1 MPLAALRSIKGTD
14 FIPDSPSH
22 PSPLQGSWR
31 PLLAHVFQG
40 RRFSVFLY
48 ASFLIP
54 YFWLTL
60 PRLHLPGPPL
70 DETVTVMPL
79 FGENGTFSLKVRE
92 TALPLN
98 LVAYHG
104 AMESYIVL
112 PFIRFFQSTTEALR
126 LCSVL
131 CGALTL
137 VAVYAACR
145 AFFQDVRIAWGAAF
159 FLSTFSPYVT
169 GTRLGIYHGAIPL
182 LFQTAV
188 LVCLMRFIETGR
200 NRHVYIASVLQGG
213 AVSCRSWF
221 LFSMISLWGPSLVLF
236 WKRFGAAFSPRSWTA
251 ARKMAFCLCF
261 FIAGAFPLSFYI
273 VLKTEHFETAVAD
286 RFPVTRM
293 GYDNLKYAENLGGR
307 LREFLRLWS
316 HDDFL
321 VEGFPLA
328 PQPAY
333 KRVFWGAALASVCLW
348 LALSIAFKIGPFSPR
363 QKALFLVYPLLLL
376 LFSPFTL
383 SGVRPN
389 HLFPMIPPLAVAIV
403 LALVVAVDSLS
414 PRLGTRGGTM
424 IVVLALT
431 ALKLGDFPSLQ
442 SRLKT
447 MKDVSPYYT
456 DAVYP
461 LSDWLLANPLP
472 GPLVVSFRISQ
483 PLMYLMSS
491 RIEFERFER
500 SDPKEKRAGAP
511 AYLIAYSEKGGFRIY
526 PEDFHTGLPEFAAV
540 AEKVREFRGLNGE
553 PMIDVYRVRTGVPG
567 LMGFAERHPGFVSS
581 DDFVYAYNLKRVL

>member
-1 MPLAALRSIKGTD
+1 MPLAASRSIKGTG
-14 FIPDSPSH
+14 FIPDLAPHPCSPREDG
-22 PSPLQGSWR
+22 SPFSG
-31 PLLAHVFQG
+31 HVLHG
-40 RRFSVFLY
+40 RLFSAVVY

-79 FGENGTFSLKVRE
+79 FGENGTFSLKIWGM
-92 TALPLN
+92 ALPLN

-104 AMESYIVL
+104 ALESYIVL
-112 PFIRFFQSTTEALR
+112 PFIRLFHSTAEALR
-126 LCSVL
+126 LCSIL

-137 VAVYAACR
+137 VAVYIACR
-145 AFFQDVRIAWGAAF
+145 AFFRDIRIAWGAAF

-200 NRHVYIASVLQGG
+200 DRHAYVASMLQGC
-213 AVSCRSWF
+213 AVSCRSWL

-236 WKRFGAAFSPRSWTA
+236 RERFGPAFFPRSWIA
-251 ARKMAFCLCF
+251 ARKLVFCLCF
-261 FIAGAFPLSFYI
+261 FAAGAFPLTLYI
-273 VLKTEHFETAVAD
+273 ALRTKHFETAVTD
-286 RFPVTRM
+286 RFPVTLM
-293 GYDNLKYAENLGGR
+293 GYDNLKYVENLGGR

-321 VEGFPLA
+321 VEGFPST
-328 PQPAY
+328 PQPAQ
-333 KRVFWGAALASVCLW
+333 KRALWGAVLVSACLW

-389 HLFPMIPPLAVAIV
+389 HLLPMIPPLAVAII
-403 LALVVAVDSLS
+403 LALVIAVDSLS
-414 PRLGTRGGTM
+414 PRLGARGGVM
-424 IVVLALT
+424 VVVLALT

-442 SRLKT
+442 SRLRT

-472 GPLVVSFRISQ
+472 GPVVVSFRISQ

-491 RIEFERFER
+491 RIEFEKVER
-500 SDPKEKRAGAP
+500 NDSKGEKVSAP
-511 AYLIAYSEKGGFRIY
+511 AHLIAYSEKGGSRIY
-526 PEDFHTGLPEFAAV
+526 ADDFHTGLPEFAAV

-553 PMIDVYRVRTGVPG
+553 PMIDVYRVRAGVQA
-567 LMGFAERHPGFVSS
+567 LKDFAERHPGFVSS
-581 DDFVYAYNLKRVL
+581 GDFICAYDMKREL